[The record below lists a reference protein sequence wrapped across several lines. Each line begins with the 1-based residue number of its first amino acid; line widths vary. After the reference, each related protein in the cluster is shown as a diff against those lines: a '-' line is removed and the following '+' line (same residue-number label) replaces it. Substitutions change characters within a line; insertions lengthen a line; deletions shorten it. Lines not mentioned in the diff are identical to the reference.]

1 MHGNTLERQ
10 EADQTPKAH
19 LRFAHPSREAS
30 ESNGDLYFPKCCS
43 FSQILFSLFSHHR
56 RTFRLHKVHT
66 PASTNNRS
74 RCWMSPVKLQGPT
87 VRPAAPSE
95 SSDCGQSE
103 SPHIHLPLSVRASIS
118 QPPAH
123 KPPPGKKIVAQVPSC
138 QPTGS
143 TILQRCN
150 GEYLRKILRRF
161 SSVDRD
167 DHMGSLPQGRQTACR
182 DNLAHRNLSPTKPW

>member
-1 MHGNTLERQ
+1 MRLKGHWRQ
-10 EADQTPKAH
+10 TGTPKAH
-19 LRFAHPSREAS
+19 LLFPRPSRVAMTPMPTFFF
-30 ESNGDLYFPKCCS
+30 LPCALLFPD
-43 FSQILFSLFSHHR
+43 SLPSLPSS
-56 RTFRLHKVHT
+56 RTCL
-66 PASTNNRS
+66 STLQTAPPQRPLTNRS

-118 QPPAH
+118 HPPAH
-123 KPPPGKKIVAQVPSC
+123 KPPPGKQIAAQVPSC

-143 TILQRCN
+143 TVLQRCN

-167 DHMGSLPQGRQTACR
+167 DHMGSSPQGRQTACR
-182 DNLAHRNLSPTKPW
+182 DNLAHQNLSPRKPW